1 MVHSALLSSLPHAFT
16 EVTDGD
22 LRPGRP
28 GQPEA
33 AARLVERLGGTGAL
47 RVVNQVH
54 GNRVVSVPEIDARSP
69 GVLDADAIVSIEPG
83 RVIAVRVADC
93 VPILVGTRAGV
104 ERGGVAAIHAG
115 WRGTAADI
123 TRVAVRALCDAAG
136 CGPSD
141 LVAAIGPCISGAVYE
156 VGPEVREAL
165 EAVGTSGCDRWRAP
179 SGDGRARVDLAML
192 NADILRELGVEV
204 EQLGLCTVGD
214 RRFWSHRR
222 DGEAGG
228 RQVGAIRWG

>member
-16 EVTDGD
+16 EVSDGD

-33 AARLVERLGGTGAL
+33 AASVVERLGGVGAL

-54 GNRVVSVPEIDARSP
+54 GNRVVSVGEIDARSP
-69 GVLDADAIVSIEPG
+69 HVLDADAIVSVARG
-83 RVIAVRVADC
+83 VVIAVRVADC

-123 TRVAVRALCDAAG
+123 TRRAVRALCDAAG
-136 CGPSD
+136 CGPAD

-156 VGPEVREAL
+156 VGPEVCEAL
-165 EAVGTSGCDRWRAP
+165 QAVGTPGRDGWLSSTGP
-179 SGDGRARVDLAML
+179 GRALVDLAML
-192 NADILRELGVEV
+192 NADILRGLGVEV
-204 EQLGLCTVGD
+204 EGLGLCTVAD

>member
-33 AARLVERLGGTGAL
+33 AARLVERLGGVGAL

-54 GNRVVSVPEIDARSP
+54 GNRVVSVAEIDACSP
-69 GVLDADAIVSIEPG
+69 GALDADAIVSVQRG
-83 RVIAVRVADC
+83 VVIAVRVADC

-123 TRVAVRALCDAAG
+123 TRVAVRALREATG
-136 CGPSD
+136 CATAD

-156 VGPEVREAL
+156 VGPEVGEAL
-165 EAVGTSGCDRWRAP
+165 EAVAPPGGEGWRVSTGA
-179 SGDGRARVDLAML
+179 GRARVDLAAL

-204 EQLGLCTVGD
+204 DGLGLCTVAD

-228 RQVGAIRWG
+228 RQVGAIRWA